1 MERGEPPGRDTALSG
16 VAVSMPIDDESACS
30 RRDGLDMDARSTHA
44 EFFVV
49 SALDPA
55 SAKNV
60 WWRTDRRDVKR
71 AVMYFSRWC
80 SRTRTRSTISSRT
93 PSLDLV
99 TPIAHEHPPSTRH
112 ARETR
117 DPTSPRLKRHARPRT
132 LLIDRRGRATNFGS
146 AVQYLFS

>member
-49 SALDPA
+49 SALYPA
-55 SAKNV
+55 SAKNA

-80 SRTRTRSTISSRT
+80 SRTRTKSTISSRT

-99 TPIAHEHPPSTRH
+99 TPHPHRAALEHPVHTTR
-112 ARETR
+112 ARN
-117 DPTSPRLKRHARPRT
+117 PRSDLPATQTARAHP
-132 LLIDRRGRATNFGS
+132 NS
-146 AVQYLFS
+146 AH